1 MITDSVKDYRVTIK
15 VRNARIISALAE
27 KDEVV
32 GSIVAAKIGISY
44 GKLLDLSNLKLSP
57 IKKDGSLIPEVVK
70 LCDYLNK
77 VPTDL
82 FSPDQIF
89 PLETNTAEVDMTAE
103 EVEILMLPAS
113 GGVNPETLLASSQS
127 KTALNEL
134 LDSLTPRETKILKLK
149 YGMDCDEHTY
159 ESIAQMFDVSKERIR
174 QIEAKALRK
183 MRDPSRS
190 DQLRVTDL
198 DLPFPE
204 KKEEKEKL

>member
-1 MITDSVKDYRVTIK
+1 MNVDSVKDYRVTIK
-15 VRNARIISALAE
+15 VRNARIINAFAE
-27 KDEVV
+27 KDEQV
-32 GSIVAAKIGISY
+32 GAIVAAKIGISY

-113 GGVNPETLLASSQS
+113 GGVNPETLLASNQS

-134 LDSLTPRETKILKLK
+134 LDSLTPRESKVLKLK

-159 ESIAQMFDVSKERIR
+159 ESIAQIFDVTRERIR

-204 KKEEKEKL
+204 KKEKKEKL

>member
-1 MITDSVKDYRVTIK
+1 MNVDSVKDYRVTIK
-15 VRNARIISALAE
+15 VRNARIINAFAE

-32 GSIVAAKIGISY
+32 GAIVAAKIGISY

-57 IKKDGSLIPEVVK
+57 IKKDGSLIPEVLK
-70 LCDYLNK
+70 ICDYLNK
-77 VPTDL
+77 LPTDL

-113 GGVNPETLLASSQS
+113 GGVNPENLLASSQS
-127 KTALNEL
+127 KNALNEI
-134 LDSLTPRETKILKLK
+134 LDSLTPRETKVLQLR
-149 YGMDCDEHTY
+149 YGLNCDEHTY
-159 ESIAQMFDVSKERIR
+159 EAIGKIFEVTKDRIR

-183 MRDPSRS
+183 MRDP
-190 DQLRVTDL
+190 LRANKLRLADL

-204 KKEEKEKL
+204 KKTKGAKP

>member
-1 MITDSVKDYRVTIK
+1 MNVDSVKDYRVTIK
-15 VRNARIISALAE
+15 VRNARIINAFAE
-27 KDEVV
+27 KDEQV
-32 GSIVAAKIGISY
+32 GAIVAAKIGISY

-89 PLETNTAEVDMTAE
+89 PLEKNTAEVDMTAE
-103 EVEILMLPAS
+103 EVEILMFPAS
-113 GGVNPETLLASSQS
+113 GGVNPETLLASNQS
-127 KTALNEL
+127 KTTLNEL
-134 LDSLTPRETKILKLK
+134 LESLTPRENKILKLR
-149 YGMDCDEHTY
+149 YGLDCDEHTL
-159 ESIAQMFDVSKERIR
+159 ESIGKMFNVSKDRIR

-183 MRDPSRS
+183 LRDPSRS

-204 KKEEKEKL
+204 KKEKL